1 MGDVRG
7 SRFTEEQ
14 IIAALARLESGEA
27 AESICGDLGIT
38 PQTLYRWR
46 WRFGGMDAGSAK
58 LATELQRERTR
69 LSTRVRELAQDVQ
82 VLRSILTRVMD
93 EPAARRA
100 AAEFAMR
107 EYGLSERHACRLLA
121 VPRSTLRYRPRREK
135 TDGAV
140 SQRRTG

>member
-1 MGDVRG
+1 MRG

-27 AESICGDLGIT
+27 AGNICRDFGIT

-46 WRFGGMDAGSAK
+46 WRFGGMDAGAAR
-58 LATELQRERTR
+58 LATELQRERAH
-69 LSTRVRELAQDVQ
+69 LSARVRELGLDVK
-82 VLRSILTRVMD
+82 VLSAILTRVLD

-107 EYGLSERHACRLLA
+107 EFGLSERHACRLLA
-121 VPRSTLRYRPRREK
+121 VPRSTMRYRPQREK
-135 TDGAV
+135 GLSDSGA
-140 SQRRTG
+140 SRRWSG